1 MVSGMVNDLTNKK
14 NEQKELKI
22 LLDLKK
28 RKKKMEYSGQILK
41 LQYKE

>member
-1 MVSGMVNDLTNKK
+1 MVSGIVNGLTNKK